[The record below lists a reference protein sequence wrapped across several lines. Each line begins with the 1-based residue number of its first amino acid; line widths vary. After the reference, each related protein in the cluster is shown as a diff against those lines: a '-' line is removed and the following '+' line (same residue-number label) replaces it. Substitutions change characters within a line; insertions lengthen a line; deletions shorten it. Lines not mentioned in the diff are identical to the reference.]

1 MKTCNADA
9 TSKSLKGDARKSYM
23 STCLKGDGAAAASP
37 APAATASMTKATQQE
52 KMKTCSADAKAK
64 SLKGDAR
71 KSYMSDCLKGDSAAA
86 H

>member
-1 MKTCNADA
+1 MKRLIVLAA
-9 TSKSLKGDARKSYM
+9 LAGL
-23 STCLKGDGAAAASP
+23 CLP
-37 APAATASMTKATQQE
+37 VLAATPQQEKQQE

-71 KSYMSDCLKGDSAAA
+71 KSYMSDCLKGDGAAA